1 MAQIRDPN
9 KLFEYELG
17 MALGAERK
25 VLTTLRK
32 LERSA
37 RRDELKQQFH
47 HHLEETEGQIKNLQ
61 RAFESLGGRAG
72 AHDADSANG
81 IAAEAEKL
89 LSKVDDELVDAVL
102 LGAAAKTE
110 HVEIAM
116 YEGLISKA
124 EAMGAGDIVALLE
137 ENLEQEKHT
146 LDEVKEA
153 AEKLSRELAM
163 QTA

>member
-1 MAQIRDPN
+1 MAQISDPK
-9 KLFEYELG
+9 KLFQHELG

-32 LERSA
+32 LERRA
-37 RRDELKQQFH
+37 QRDQLKQQFH
-47 HHLEETEGQIKNLQ
+47 HHREETEGQIKNLQ
-61 RAFESLGGRAG
+61 QALQALGGRAG

-81 IAAEAEKL
+81 IAAEGEKL
-89 LSKVDDELVDAVL
+89 MEKVGNDLIDAVL

-116 YEGLISKA
+116 YEGLITKA
-124 EAMGAGDIVALLE
+124 EAMGAREIVSLLQQ
-137 ENLEQEKHT
+137 NLEQEKHT
-146 LDEVKEA
+146 LEEVKTASES
-153 AEKLSRELAM
+153 LSKELAT